1 MTVRECAQELRCSRN
16 KRFSCPSLVDLAH
29 FPIAHFG
36 FLIYLGHRLES
47 PLWQLPLVMIFRR
60 LKIIWESTV
69 RANLMLRV
77 FTVFLGNGFIAACEI
92 GRDLSRRYRLQVL
105 NVILLPLTQM
115 KNYEDLNWI
124 GHMVIRKETD
134 KSLSLLMKSQEE
146 TPKELVGPVVSFR
159 CLY

>member
-1 MTVRECAQELRCSRN
+1 MR
-16 KRFSCPSLVDLAH
+16 
-29 FPIAHFG
+29 
-36 FLIYLGHRLES
+36 
-47 PLWQLPLVMIFRR
+47 
-60 LKIIWESTV
+60 
-69 RANLMLRV
+69 RV

-92 GRDLSRRYRLQVL
+92 GRDLSRRYGLQVL
-105 NVILLPLTQM
+105 NVILLLLTQM

-146 TPKELVGPVVSFR
+146 TPRELVGPVVSFR